1 MMDQMQTQFDSNRV
15 DLLRLLLVLCSESM
29 YEEPIEASRRVGACV
44 RHLTSNKNRHCL
56 ALFTSLLNTV
66 LGFEPTKSGYFSFMS
81 GSSGSS
87 NQSSAT
93 TSGLSYAEQLMETSL
108 QVLIVCLDQQQEE
121 HSNVSPSAVARFSK
135 IKTKSFRRTESCT
148 ESLCDSPTLS
158 HSDSIDSNENIRNPH
173 CANKVCSSTANLEQS
188 CGFNADS
195 SGPPSPASI
204 QSPSAKSDQ
213 VKPPN
218 SYDAVD
224 DGSACNLFV
233 NYLARIHR
241 DDDLQ
246 FVLNGFVRLLGQPL
260 ASTYLPSAARRLQAH
275 QELLILFWRFCD
287 LNKKFLYHA
296 LKSSQVLDVL
306 VPVLW
311 HLNESKSD
319 PARLGLVHIGVFI
332 ILLLS
337 GERNFGVRLNKP
349 FRGCS
354 IAFRQLPIFSGS
366 HADLL
371 VIVFHRLATAGSA
384 KLQPLFECLLTILV
398 NVSPYLKSLS
408 MVSAHKLLHLFEAFC
423 TPWFLYC
430 NESNHHLVFYLLEI
444 FNNIVQYQFDGN
456 SNLVYTLIRKRHC
469 FHQLANLPSDGHF
482 ISQSLVSRNSSDE
495 DAVNDTVQKM
505 PTNSQSA
512 VNIST
517 KTSDQTRDLLCDELA
532 VQSAN
537 RSLPNTPEVEHN
549 PLPTPIVNKSVT
561 IAARQWRPTPEWV
574 ASWKHKLPLQTI
586 MRMLQVLVPQ
596 VEKMCLDKGMRIRL
610 H

>member
-1 MMDQMQTQFDSNRV
+1 M
-15 DLLRLLLVLCSESM
+15 CSESM
-29 YEEPIEASRRVGACV
+29 YEEPAEASRRVGACV
-44 RHLTSNKNRHCL
+44 RHLTSTKNRHCL

-66 LGFEPTKSGYFSFMS
+66 LGFEPTGNGYFSFIS
-81 GSSGSS
+81 GSSSSS

-93 TSGLSYAEQLMETSL
+93 TSGLSVAEMLIETSL
-108 QVLIVCLDQQQEE
+108 QVLIVCLDQQQDDQSSPITSSLPRFSQINAKSFATTETGANTRCE
-121 HSNVSPSAVARFSK
+121 SPS
-135 IKTKSFRRTESCT
+135 
-148 ESLCDSPTLS
+148 PS
-158 HSDSIDSNENIRNPH
+158 HSESIDSNENVRNSH
-173 CANKVCSSTANLEQS
+173 CANQICSSTSNLSQT

-195 SGPPSPASI
+195 SGPASPASI
-204 QSPSAKSDQ
+204 QSVSGQSSEFKQAKSID
-213 VKPPN
+213 
-218 SYDAVD
+218 SIVD
-224 DGSACNLFV
+224 SINCNLFV
-233 NYLARIHR
+233 TYLARIHR

-246 FVLNGFVRLLGQPL
+246 FILDGFVRLLGQPL

-306 VPVLW
+306 VPILW

-371 VIVFHRLATAGSA
+371 VVVFHRLATAGSA

-456 SNLVYTLIRKRHC
+456 ANLVYTLIRKRHC

-482 ISQSLVSRNSSDE
+482 INQSLVSRNSSE
-495 DAVNDTVQKM
+495 SELANNVTPKK
-505 PTNSQSA
+505 PSTSQSA
-512 VNIST
+512 MNI
-517 KTSDQTRDLLCDELA
+517 TSKSVKQTRDLLCDEPNA
-532 VQSAN
+532 QNNDVHDEQSH
-537 RSLPNTPEVEHN
+537 SVTPETEKN
-549 PLPTPIVNKSVT
+549 PQKSL
-561 IAARQWRPTPEWV
+561 IASKSMNSIDQKWRPSSEWV

-596 VEKMCLDKGMRIRL
+596 VEKMCLDKGESTFGNESNV
-610 H
+610 